1 MTHLETHM
9 ALSKSGIVALLLNTT
24 FFCLYKYSETRVT
37 KLKLTTEHRAHFL

>member
-1 MTHLETHM
+1 M

-37 KLKLTTEHRAHFL
+37 KLKPQNTGHIFSNVASR